1 MVFEDNNVKMKDWG
15 EKIDKE
21 METVLGCDVKVDDL
35 RAKLMKVIQKKDED
49 TIKFVN
55 SRIKLLIKE
64 HLTVPGL
71 IGERGETYR
80 HLPDWVATSS

>member
-15 EKIDKE
+15 ERLDKE
-21 METVLGCDVKVDDL
+21 METTLGCDVKVDNL
-35 RAKLMKVIQKKDED
+35 RVNIEKLLRKKDED
-49 TIKFVN
+49 TNKLIN

-71 IGERGETYR
+71 IGDRGETFRY
-80 HLPDWVATSS
+80 LPDYIAK